1 MTFGPITLGTTIE
14 ARKLAEQTEG
24 KKRANVFTNFVLS
37 SMFIKPQKTPGDV
50 DNLPAETLIT
60 VVDSAVDI
68 LQIRKHFNETSL
80 SLPVRER
87 FFEAYF
93 RHQQAILKESGVA
106 VMPNLEMFTKEFP
119 ISFSNIFL
127 EISKKALISQQIAQQ
142 LSRLTISV
150 PTVDLKLPD
159 IDTSSLTRALD
170 ISGSIIEL
178 VQPVSEMQEALAKQV
193 KDITY
198 GLDNIT
204 RRMAAHMAAVGLAVQ
219 KISSLGIFYNLIQ
232 LVQAPKDAAEAFKA
246 ADWTIA
252 PSMPFELRE
261 HVVDM
266 HKQGKTQY
274 ISRIIMGYY
283 QRNNHQHLIET
294 VESWESNSSFA
305 PRMHI
310 LKDALQA
317 HCQGLYTLSVP
328 AITPQVEGVLIDYV
342 LDNKQVVNLR
352 KIKEVYEA
360 AIGNAD
366 DYEFSKWVIATTLL
380 YQLQTNTYVFTEFKD
395 EIKKSVNTRQ
405 VTRHTVL
412 HGVALKYD
420 RPIDSLKAFLLLDAI
435 SVLKKL

>member
-1 MTFGPITLGTTIE
+1 MTFGSITLGTTIE
-14 ARKLAEQTEG
+14 ARQLAEQTQG
-24 KKRANVFTNFVLS
+24 KERANVFTNVVLS
-37 SMFIKPQKTPGDV
+37 SMFVKPQKTPGDV
-50 DNLPAETLIT
+50 DNLPAETLIA
-60 VVDSAVDI
+60 VVDVAVDI

-80 SLPVRER
+80 NLPERER

-106 VMPNLEMFTKEFP
+106 VMQNLELFTKGFP
-119 ISFSNIFL
+119 ISFSNMFF
-127 EISKKALISQQIAQQ
+127 EIGKKALISQHIAEQF
-142 LSRLTISV
+142 SRLTIPV
-150 PTVDLKLPD
+150 PIVDLKLPA
-159 IDTSSLTRALD
+159 IDTSSLARALD
-170 ISGSIIEL
+170 ISDSIIEL

-193 KDITY
+193 KEITY

-219 KISSLGIFYNLIQ
+219 KISSLGVFDDLIQ
-232 LVQAPKDAAEAFKA
+232 LVQAPKDAAEAFNTA
-246 ADWTIA
+246 GWTIA

-283 QRNNHQHLIET
+283 QRNNHRHLIET
-294 VESWESNSSFA
+294 VESWESNPSFA

-328 AITPQVEGVLIDYV
+328 AITPHIEGVLTDYV
-342 LDNKQVVNLR
+342 LDNKKIVNLR
-352 KIKEVYEA
+352 IIKEVYEA

-366 DYEFSKWVIATTLL
+366 DYEFSRWMIATTLR
-380 YQLQTNTYVFTEFKD
+380 YQLQTNTYVTTIFKD
-395 EIKKSVNTRQ
+395 ELRKSVNRRQ

-420 RPIDSLKAFLLLDAI
+420 KPINSLKAFLILDAI